1 MSSNQSNIKHNDDYR
16 NIMNNYDIAKN
27 ITNSRITRYEKS
39 EIMGARIT
47 QLANGAPPMIKIEP
61 NEQLSIHDIVKR
73 EYDQGVIPYIIERRV
88 GDDHIEYWKFRDLI
102 RD

>member
-1 MSSNQSNIKHNDDYR
+1 MTSNIKYNDDYR
-16 NIMNNYDIAKN
+16 NIMNNYDVSKN
-27 ITNSRITRYEKS
+27 ISNARITRYEKS

-61 NEQLSIHDIVKR
+61 NEQVSIRDIVSR
-73 EYDQGVIPYIIERRV
+73 EYKEGVIPYIIERQI
-88 GDDHIEYWKFRDLI
+88 GKDHVEYWKFRDLI

>member
-1 MSSNQSNIKHNDDYR
+1 MTTKSNIKYNDDYR
-16 NIMNNYDIAKN
+16 NIMNNYDVSKN
-27 ITNSRITRYEKS
+27 ISNARITRYEKS
-39 EIMGARIT
+39 EIMGTRVT

-73 EYDQGVIPYIIERRV
+73 EYNEGVIPFIIERRIGENHV
-88 GDDHIEYWKFRDLI
+88 EYWKFRDLI